1 MNDPGRCRECQA
13 LTEELKD
20 ALAGVRALPDS
31 GELQAARDAFL
42 AMLRR
47 AGEDE
52 ERTEGLL
59 RKYRFLPQYPSP
71 TGAIAFRNPKMR
83 DVIRRLL
90 EHQARTGHACGILRP
105 K

>member
-20 ALAGVRALPDS
+20 ALAGVRAFPDS
-31 GELQAARDAFL
+31 GEVQAASDKFL
-42 AMLRR
+42 AMLRE

-52 ERTEGLL
+52 ERTEELL

-71 TGAIAFRNPKMR
+71 TGAIAFRDPKMR

-90 EHQARTGHACGILRP
+90 EHRARTGHTCGLLRP
-105 K
+105 R